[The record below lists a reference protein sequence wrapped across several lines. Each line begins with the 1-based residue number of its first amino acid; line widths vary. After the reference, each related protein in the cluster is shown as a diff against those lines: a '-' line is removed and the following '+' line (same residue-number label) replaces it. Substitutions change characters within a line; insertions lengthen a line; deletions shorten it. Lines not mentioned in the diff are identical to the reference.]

1 MLDESYI
8 FHLLIYYEKM
18 FSKVFKKKKKKYD
31 DKKKNYLGILNH
43 IVPHIF
49 NNNIFTLFI
58 STYMKIKKHT
68 YSNNMHMIAFIYFY
82 FELKGY
88 SFYS

>member
-1 MLDESYI
+1 MLDRNI
-8 FHLLIYYEKM
+8 FFIYRYTIKKSFQR
-18 FSKVFKKKKKKYD
+18 FSKKYV

-43 IVPHIF
+43 IVPHFF

-58 STYMKIKKHT
+58 SHTCRSKT
-68 YSNNMHMIAFIYFY
+68 YSNDMHMIAFIYFY